1 MKAPER
7 REFKGIC
14 ETEKRDGNK
23 QIKKKNRYNKHIKE
37 IQNMEL

>member
-23 QIKKKNRYNKHIKE
+23 QIKKNRYNKHIKE